1 MHEHD
6 RSYRLLFA
14 QPQMI
19 EALVRE
25 FVPEPWV
32 EGLDFS
38 TLDRVNATYVDPHLD
53 KKEGDMV
60 WKLRRN
66 DGAPVYFY
74 LLIEF
79 QSRSDRFMAVRLM
92 CYISLLYLDL
102 IDRGELAPGK
112 RLPLVIPLVV
122 YNGDRRWRAPLE
134 LAELIEQV
142 GSAAEAYVPRLR
154 YRVID
159 QGAYALKDL
168 ERREGL
174 ASVLFWL
181 ERNRNQRLVHRVA
194 ERLKSLLGKPEDAS
208 LRRAFAGW
216 IDLVLPG
223 KRLGKIP
230 ESLSLEE
237 FGNMFEKRVQE
248 WSREIRRE
256 GMEKGEKKGEAKLL
270 LHQLER
276 KFGPLDA
283 QTRARVRKGKSE
295 RLLEWGE
302 RILAAERL
310 EQVFG
315 D

>member
-1 MHEHD
+1 
-6 RSYRLLFA
+6 
-14 QPQMI
+14 MI

-38 TLDRVNATYVDPHLD
+38 TLDRVNATYVDPHLE

-60 WKLRRN
+60 WKLRRK
-66 DGAPVYFY
+66 DGEPVYVY

-102 IDRGELAPGK
+102 IDRGELASGK

-134 LAELIEQV
+134 LAELIELTEP
-142 GSAAEAYVPRLR
+142 AAEAYVPRLR

-181 ERNRNQRLVHRVA
+181 ERNRNQGLVHRVA
-194 ERLKSLLGKPEDAS
+194 DRLKRLLGRPEDAS

-223 KRLGKIP
+223 MGLGKIP
-230 ESLSLEE
+230 ETVSLEE

-248 WSREIRRE
+248 WSREARRE
-256 GMEKGEKKGEAKLL
+256 GEKKGEAKLL
-270 LHQLER
+270 LRQLER

-283 QTRARVRKGKSE
+283 DTRARVRKAESD

-302 RILAAERL
+302 RFVTAERL